1 MGPQK
6 TGESSLANYSS
17 PGLNPKDSSAKELP
31 SRTHPSLIQSPE
43 TVILNSGGTSESSV
57 DFFFFFKDPQV
68 ILIQSR
74 LRTTILTL
82 PWAFLSLSFSHC
94 SLSKGAITTQSS
106 YFLTS
111 LKLMFLIWLLSHN
124 SLDFLSRLGTTAI
137 HFFLSL
143 HPAVTSSFPSPS
155 TFEEIQFFNGPNYH
169 KGIDW

>member
-6 TGESSLANYSS
+6 TGESSLVNFSCPALS
-17 PGLNPKDSSAKELP
+17 PKDSLAKEFP
-31 SRTHPSLIQSPE
+31 SHTHLSLIQSLE
-43 TVILNSGGTSESSV
+43 TVILNPESESSV
-57 DFFFFFKDPQV
+57 VCCFFFKDPQV
-68 ILIQSR
+68 ILMQSR
-74 LRTTILTL
+74 LRTTILT
-82 PWAFLSLSFSHC
+82 SLGLAVFSFSHS
-94 SLSKGAITTQSS
+94 SLSKGDITTQSG

-111 LKLMFLIWLLSHN
+111 LKFILLIWLLSQN
-124 SLDFLSRLGTTAI
+124 SLDLLSHLGTTAI